1 MEVQFPWE
9 FLKTIEIEL
18 CSDSYAMLNPA
29 VGFTQPE
36 FRVSERLR
44 DPWTGDA
51 RDQVIN
57 LHLRAGW
64 SVLNSRKRRCN
75 PLNVE
80 HFSIP

>member
-44 DPWTGDA
+44 DPWNGDA